1 MLLVL
6 IVYSFL
12 LLSSSPWYGCITVY
26 SFAGWRI
33 FGLFPV
39 FLSIMNSAA
48 MDTDVQVFMWTYIFI
63 PRGHVPRNGMTES
76 HGRYKFKL
84 SKCFPQ
90 WLYHFTFPSAMSET
104 SSCFISLKILGIFN
118 YLNSRYFAGC
128 VVVSDYGLVCISL
141 MTNNVKQFFVYIF
154 AICMSSV
161 RWLFMPF
168 AHVY

>member
-1 MLLVL
+1 MVWMH
-6 IVYSFL
+6 YSLFICWL
-12 LLSSSPWYGCITVY
+12 KDIWVVSS
-26 SFAGWRI
+26 
-33 FGLFPV
+33 

-90 WLYHFTFPSAMSET
+90 WLYHFTFLSAMSET
-104 SSCFISLKILGIFN
+104 SSCFVSLQILGIFN

-141 MTNNVKQFFVYIF
+141 MTNNVKQFFVYVF